1 MRLVK
6 LDGVQGR
13 GMWAWA
19 WGTGVS
25 WYLRRFRILWHGA
38 VAEALSIGEL
48 QAVGCASTVFHFDMC
63 VTLGYC
69 SISTL
74 IFFFFSCQ
82 CWYMAFLFIYSPC
95 FSLAENAHF
104 LSLPL
109 ARPVR
114 RARHVV
120 PLPFDYS
127 NDSYYQGAAHG
138 LNRRSKT
145 RSSAYATHALGHS
158 QSRRRDP

>member
-74 IFFFFSCQ
+74 IFFFFFMS
-82 CWYMAFLFIYSPC
+82 MLVHGLPVHILAVFLPC
-95 FSLAENAHF
+95 GKRPFSLPPSRTSSTACETCGTT
-104 LSLPL
+104 
-109 ARPVR
+109 PV
-114 RARHVV
+114 
-120 PLPFDYS
+120 
-127 NDSYYQGAAHG
+127 
-138 LNRRSKT
+138 
-145 RSSAYATHALGHS
+145 
-158 QSRRRDP
+158 

>member
-74 IFFFFSCQ
+74 IFFFFHVNVGTWPSCSYTRRVSPLRKTPIFSPSLSHVQ
-82 CWYMAFLFIYSPC
+82 YGVRDMWY
-95 FSLAENAHF
+95 
-104 LSLPL
+104 
-109 ARPVR
+109 
-114 RARHVV
+114 
-120 PLPFDYS
+120 
-127 NDSYYQGAAHG
+127 
-138 LNRRSKT
+138 
-145 RSSAYATHALGHS
+145 HS
-158 QSRRRDP
+158 RLIIVTTVIIREQPTA